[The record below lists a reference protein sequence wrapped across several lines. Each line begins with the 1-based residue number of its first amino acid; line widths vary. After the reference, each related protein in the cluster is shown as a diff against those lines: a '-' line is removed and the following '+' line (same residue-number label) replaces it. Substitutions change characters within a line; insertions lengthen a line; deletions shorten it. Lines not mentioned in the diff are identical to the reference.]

1 MSNNRHQRHPSD
13 PVMCWLRRQAWAA
26 ERRHNGFMF
35 ALRCE
40 ANLDQLRAE
49 LRECQEDLATHTDG
63 SMAPTSGPRIHRE
76 GYVAALEE
84 TIAFIESAP
93 TPAA

>member
-1 MSNNRHQRHPSD
+1 MDDSLSMPD
-13 PVMCWLRRQAWAA
+13 AVMRWLRRQAWTA
-26 ERRHNGFMF
+26 EGRHNGFMF

-40 ANLDQLRAE
+40 ANLAQLRAE
-49 LRECQEDLATHTDG
+49 VRERQEYLATHTDG